1 MPLDGRR
8 IVVGVSGGIAAYKS
22 AYLVRRLLERG
33 ADVRCVMTASATE
46 FLGPATLAG
55 LSGRPVVTSLTQQ
68 ADSVSPHTEL
78 AAWADLIVIAPATTA
93 TIARLATGLSEDP
106 VSATAIAARS
116 PVMVAPAMHTEMWE
130 HPATARNIAR
140 LLADGV
146 HIVGPA
152 EGELAGGDIGTGR
165 MVDPDDIVREIEA
178 LFSGSL
184 DGRVV
189 LVTAGG
195 TREAIDPV
203 RYFGNRSSGKMGHA
217 IAEEA
222 HRRGAKVV
230 LVTSSGLE
238 SSPGIDRRQVESAA
252 EMQEAVDTVHA
263 DIAVMAAAVADF
275 RPVDSAD
282 SKLARTDGPPEIRL
296 EPTPDILMSV
306 AGRDPRPF
314 LVGFAAETGSLDRAV
329 DKAKRKGVD
338 VLVANDVSEPG
349 SGFAVDTN
357 RVSIIRDGQLEPW
370 EQMPKTEVARR
381 LWDVIESMHPAGS
394 DPGLQ
399 TGRAL
404 TRGV

>member
-33 ADVRCVMTASATE
+33 ADVRCVMTPSATE

-55 LSGRPVVTSLTQQ
+55 LSGHPVVTSLTHQG
-68 ADSVSPHTEL
+68 DSVSPHTEL
-78 AAWADLIVIAPATTA
+78 AAWADLIVVAPATTA
-93 TIARLATGLSEDP
+93 TLARLATGLSEDP
-106 VSATAIAARS
+106 VSATVIAARS

-130 HPATARNIAR
+130 HPATTRNIDT
-140 LLADGV
+140 LVADGV
-146 HIVGPA
+146 HVVGPA
-152 EGELAGGDIGTGR
+152 AGELAGGDVGTGR
-165 MVDPDDIVREIEA
+165 MVEPEEIVQAIES
-178 LFSGSL
+178 LFRGSL
-184 DGRVV
+184 DGVAV

-203 RYFGNRSSGKMGHA
+203 RYLGNRSSGKMGHA

-222 HRRGAKVV
+222 HRRGASVV
-230 LVTSSGLE
+230 LVTSSSLE

-252 EMQEAVDTVHA
+252 DMQKAVDGVHPQ
-263 DIAVMAAAVADF
+263 IAVMAAAVADF
-275 RPVDSAD
+275 RPADSAD

-314 LVGFAAETGSLDRAV
+314 LVGFAAETGSLERAV
-329 DKAKRKGVD
+329 DKAHRKGVD

-357 RVSIIRDGQLEPW
+357 RVSIIREGQLEPW

-381 LWDVIESMHPAGS
+381 LWDLIESMHPSDADRDRQPAGH
-394 DPGLQ
+394 
-399 TGRAL
+399 
-404 TRGV
+404 

>member
-189 LVTAGG
+189 
-195 TREAIDPV
+195 
-203 RYFGNRSSGKMGHA
+203 
-217 IAEEA
+217 
-222 HRRGAKVV
+222 
-230 LVTSSGLE
+230 
-238 SSPGIDRRQVESAA
+238 
-252 EMQEAVDTVHA
+252 
-263 DIAVMAAAVADF
+263 
-275 RPVDSAD
+275 
-282 SKLARTDGPPEIRL
+282 
-296 EPTPDILMSV
+296 
-306 AGRDPRPF
+306 
-314 LVGFAAETGSLDRAV
+314 
-329 DKAKRKGVD
+329 
-338 VLVANDVSEPG
+338 
-349 SGFAVDTN
+349 
-357 RVSIIRDGQLEPW
+357 
-370 EQMPKTEVARR
+370 
-381 LWDVIESMHPAGS
+381 
-394 DPGLQ
+394 
-399 TGRAL
+399 
-404 TRGV
+404 